1 MTKLYE
7 VQEAVYRR
15 LSCDTALSSMVKG
28 IFDYVPEKTKMPYV
42 TFPRIYSEQL
52 ETKTSDGEVVTLTI
66 DVFSEAKG
74 KKESINILK
83 QIEASLTPELEVE
96 GAFLIDQAVV
106 SREVEEIAESLYQAT
121 IEYKIK
127 LDWSE

>member
-15 LSCDTALSSMVKG
+15 LTSDTALMPMIKG
-28 IFDYVPEKTKMPYV
+28 VYDYVPEKTLLPYV
-42 TFPRIYSEQL
+42 TFSRVYSEPF
-52 ETKTSDGEVVTLTI
+52 ETKTSTGEIVTLTL

-74 KKESINILK
+74 KKESIHILK

-96 GAFLIDQAVV
+96 GAFLMDQSVV
-106 SREVEEIAESLYQAT
+106 SREVQEIAESLYQAT

>member
-1 MTKLYE
+1 M
-7 VQEAVYRR
+7 
-15 LSCDTALSSMVKG
+15 SCDTALSSMVKG